1 MLCQIWRQN
10 AWRTLTEH
18 HGAFAANEA
27 DLHERVTELL
37 GDQFYSVTAAAMPT
51 LLSLAPPHPHPYS
64 HARPCPRSQPT
75 LSTVNGKQLEGKS
88 IALLFDDG
96 SPYKSNTLKLICS
109 HLRRHHGFGTGGKF
123 ELVMVSP
130 ADAVTAESFATAFGD
145 FGGLAIPI
153 SHQQRRL
160 HLRELFELKPAERA
174 LLLLDEERRVIS
186 RKGEFL
192 FSTANSIAGLNELRK
207 KAQQKEKQMQTK
219 IASQRLAVQTLAT
232 ALVPLRRSCFRS
244 SKRLAGENLSSLAE
258 YLVEPEPSPEAQA
271 AVKAANMEVDAAKK
285 AVSALGGA
293 LDALCAT
300 EAPSEAER
308 EAVEGVCVIL
318 CQKAQFENAKLRLL
332 RNAGVLARRLASFDF
347 ASVPKIAESR
357 LRDFVSRAP
366 FAAGEVAANALRR
379 WVLAQLAASTAAEEL
394 RVSTE
399 LQQTSASLTSTVEAL
414 AALAGLHQ
422 AEPADLR
429 LLLLVAQ
436 HVESVCFVVPW
447 LAAPAMC
454 GSGLQK
460 RSAWLLAPK

>member
-1 MLCQIWRQN
+1 M
-10 AWRTLTEH
+10 
-18 HGAFAANEA
+18 
-27 DLHERVTELL
+27 
-37 GDQFYSVTAAAMPT
+37 
-51 LLSLAPPHPHPYS
+51 
-64 HARPCPRSQPT
+64 
-75 LSTVNGKQLEGKS
+75 NGKQLEGKS

-207 KAQQKEKQMQTK
+207 KAQQKEKQMKTK

-258 YLVEPEPSPEAQA
+258 YLVEPEPSPEAQS
-271 AVKAANMEVDAAKK
+271 AVKAANTEVDAAKK

-308 EAVEGVCVIL
+308 EAVEAVCVIL
-318 CQKAQFENAKLRLL
+318 SQKAQFENAKLRLL
-332 RNAGVLARRLASFDF
+332 RSGRVLERRLASFDF

-366 FAAGEVAANALRR
+366 FAAGEVAACALRR

-399 LQQTSASLTSTVEAL
+399 LQKTSASLTSTVEVL

-422 AEPADLR
+422 TEDLR
-429 LLLLVAQ
+429 QVLLVAQ
-436 HVESVCFVVPW
+436 HVESMCLVVPR
-447 LAAPAMC
+447 LATPATC
-454 GSGLQK
+454 GSGLLKQ
-460 RSAWLLAPK
+460 SAWAFVAPK